1 MEPRIAMADI
11 AREDGR
17 ERPKGLAEA
26 GVDIDAGDLPVKGD
40 EARVAFAG
48 HLRRAG

>member
-1 MEPRIAMADI
+1 MADI

-26 GVDIDAGDLPVKGD
+26 GVDIDAGDRTPAGVLPVKGD